1 MTVAPRSALLAF
13 LGFASVSLAIP
24 GCKPKE
30 ANPAAQKPAG
40 PPPEVIVRTVKP
52 ETVPVVYEFVGQTAA
67 SKVVEIRARVQGFI
81 MERNF
86 EEGKPVLEGQLL
98 YKIDPRVFE
107 ADVEVAKATR
117 DRAKV
122 QLANA
127 TRQLERLQ
135 TLALQ
140 QAATQKEIDDWQTTQ
155 QQARADLRLG
165 EANVAIAELNLSYT
179 NVMSPLKGKVG
190 RTLKEVGALVDDGS
204 NSLLTTVVQVDPMYV
219 IFSIPEREWLQWKS
233 DVDAKR
239 VVLPDPAG
247 SRLELI
253 LLDGTSYEVPGKLD
267 FFDSSVNPQTG
278 TATARGVFENKTLPP
293 KPDAT
298 SSEEALKPGQFV
310 RARILG
316 WQRPGAL
323 VVPQRAVIQTP
334 NGPIVM
340 TVNAESK
347 VEVRPVKT
355 GVWVKDEW
363 IISEGLKPG
372 DQVIVEG
379 YAKAPPGT
387 VIKVASEFV
396 RPAPLMET
404 TTLSAPQAAEPPAAA
419 PKSGGGARP

>member
-1 MTVAPRSALLAF
+1 MIVAPRSAGLAF
-13 LGFASVSLAIP
+13 LLLAAVSSALS

-30 ANPAAQKPAG
+30 TPAAAKPTG
-40 PPPEVIVRTVKP
+40 PPPEVVVRTVKP
-52 ETVPVVYEFVGQTAA
+52 EVVPIVYEFVGQTAA
-67 SKVVEIRARVQGFI
+67 SKVVEVRARVQGFI
-81 MERNF
+81 KERNF
-86 EEGKPVLEGQLL
+86 EEGKPVSEGQVL

-117 DRAKV
+117 ERAKV
-122 QLANA
+122 QLGNA

-135 TLALQ
+135 TLAQQ
-140 QAATQKEIDDWQTTQ
+140 QAATQKEIDDWQTMQ
-155 QQARADLRLG
+155 LQARADLRLG

-179 NVMSPLKGKVG
+179 SVMSPLKGKVG

-239 VVLPDPAG
+239 VMLPEPAG
-247 SRLELI
+247 SRLELV
-253 LLDGTSYEVPGKLD
+253 LLDGTRYEVPGKID
-267 FFDSSVNPQTG
+267 FFDANVNPQTG

-298 SSEEALKPGQFV
+298 TSEEALKPGQFV

-316 WQRPGAL
+316 WQRPGAI

-340 TVNAESK
+340 IVNAENK

-355 GVWVKDEW
+355 GAWVKEEW
-363 IISEGLKPG
+363 LISEGLKP
-372 DQVIVEG
+372 DDKVIVEG
-379 YAKAPPGT
+379 YSKAPPGT
-387 VIKVASEFV
+387 LVVISSEYV
-396 RPAPLMET
+396 RAAPLMET
-404 TTLSAPQAAEPPAAA
+404 ATHSAPKPAEPPLAT
-419 PKSGGGARP
+419 PKSGGATHP

>member
-40 PPPEVIVRTVKP
+40 PPPEVIVRTIKP

-404 TTLSAPQAAEPPAAA
+404 ATLSAPQAAEPPAAA

>member
-1 MTVAPRSALLAF
+1 MIVPLRLCLLAPM
-13 LGFASVSLAIP
+13 AIASLAMLP
-24 GCKPKE
+24 AGCKPKD
-30 ANPAAQKPAG
+30 ASSAAQKPAG
-40 PPPEVIVRTVKP
+40 PPPEVVVRTVKP

-81 MERNF
+81 KERDF
-86 EEGKPVLEGQLL
+86 EEGKPVQEGQVL

-117 DRAKV
+117 ERAKV

-140 QAATQKEIDDWQTTQ
+140 QAATQKEIEDWQTTQ

-179 NVMSPLKGKVG
+179 SVTSPLKGKVG

-233 DVDAKR
+233 DVDAQR
-239 VVLPDPAG
+239 VVLPEPSG

-267 FFDSSVNPQTG
+267 FFDSNVNPQTG

-340 TVNAESK
+340 TVNAGSK

-363 IISEGLKPG
+363 IISDGLKPG
-372 DQVIVEG
+372 DKVIVEG

-387 VIKVASEFV
+387 VVKIASEFV
-396 RPAPLMET
+396 RPAPLVENAK
-404 TTLSAPQAAEPPAAA
+404 LSVPKSAEPPAAA
-419 PKSGGGARP
+419 PKSGGATHP